1 MFIGRV
7 STLLSCV
14 CLVLIGC
21 THRPPVDIR
30 AEADAIRSIDAQ
42 WTAAFKARDI
52 DNLVSLYASDAV
64 AIAPDAKMRVGHQ
77 AIRESLQSWLA
88 DTVESE
94 TSSGTIDAVEVAASG
109 DLAYARG
116 SGRFSQNTPKG
127 LVDCSEE
134 WVTVYRK
141 MDGNWKIIVDII
153 TNDKPVKGG

>member
-1 MFIGRV
+1 MSTGRL

-21 THRPPVDIR
+21 TRAPLVDVR

-42 WTAAFKARDI
+42 WTAAIKARDI
-52 DNLVSLYASDAV
+52 DKLVSLYASEAV
-64 AIAPDAKMRVGHQ
+64 AIAPDAKMQVGHQ

-88 DTVESE
+88 DTVESG
-94 TSSGTIDAVEVAASG
+94 TFSDTIDAVEVAASG

-127 LVDCSEE
+127 PVEFSEK

-141 MDGNWKIIVDII
+141 IDGSWMIIVDII
-153 TNDKPVKGG
+153 NNDKPVRGQ